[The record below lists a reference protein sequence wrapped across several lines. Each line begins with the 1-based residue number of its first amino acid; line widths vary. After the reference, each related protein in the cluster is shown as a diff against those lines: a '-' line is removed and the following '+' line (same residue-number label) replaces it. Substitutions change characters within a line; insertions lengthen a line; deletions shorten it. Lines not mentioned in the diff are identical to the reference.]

1 MRIALCNEVI
11 REMDFAVQCEFA
23 AKLGYDGLEI
33 APFTLDENPHLLP
46 ASRRTEIRRAAEDAG
61 IAITGL
67 HWLLITPEGLSL
79 NSPDDALRARTID
92 VMERLV
98 GLCADLGGEVL
109 VHGSPK
115 QRSIPEGE
123 DAAPWLARTF
133 DTLRAAARAAEN
145 AGVTYCIEPL
155 NATETNFVT
164 TIAEA
169 VRVVDEIDS
178 PALRTMIDNKAA
190 TPMEDMPVSDLIDK
204 WLPTGKIAHIHLN
217 DTNLRAPGQGE
228 DRFGPIMAA
237 LKRCNYA
244 GVVGIEPFIYKPDG
258 AATAAFA
265 IGYIRGILETLEG
278 NL

>member
-11 REMDFAVQCEFA
+11 REMDFAAQCEFA

-46 ASRRTEIRRAAEDAG
+46 ASRRAEIRRAAEDAG
-61 IAITGL
+61 IAVTGL

-79 NSPDDALRARTID
+79 NSPDDALRARTKD

-115 QRSIPEGE
+115 QRTIPDGE
-123 DAAPWLARTF
+123 DPGPWLERTY
-133 DTLRAAARAAEN
+133 DTLRAVAHAAEA

-155 NATETNFVT
+155 SSSETNFVT

-169 VRVVDEIDS
+169 VAVVDEIGS
-178 PALRTMIDNKAA
+178 PAFRTMIDNKAA
-190 TPMEDMPVSDLIDK
+190 TPMEDMPVPDLIDT
-204 WLPTGKIAHIHLN
+204 WLPTGKIGHIHLN

-228 DRFGPIMAA
+228 DRFRPIIEA
-237 LKRCNYA
+237 LKRQEYA
-244 GVVGIEPFIYKPDG
+244 GVVGIEPFIYEPDG
-258 AATAAFA
+258 PATAAFA
-265 IGYIRGILETLEG
+265 IGYIRGVMEG
-278 NL
+278 